1 MQMLP
6 SLRSHQEYV
15 KFADRHIQKV
25 QIPKVHDDVLEKLK
39 LLDLTPFRLLFM
51 PLYSPDFGRPS
62 FAPED
67 MMRTF
72 IAMTLCGVTSPTD
85 WVDDYLKDE
94 SGFYAIAS
102 GFLPDEV
109 PSVGCM
115 YDFMSRILKIPKYYK
130 NNYIRPKRKKLTRT
144 QKNA

>member
-1 MQMLP
+1 MLP
-6 SLRSHQEYV
+6 VLRSHKEYIRFV
-15 KFADRHIQKV
+15 DRHIQKV
-25 QIPKVHDDVLEKLK
+25 QIPKAHDDAPPKLK
-39 LLDLTPFRLLFM
+39 LLDLTPLRLLFM

-72 IAMTLCGVTSPTD
+72 IAMTLCGITSPTD
-85 WVDDYLKDE
+85 WVNDYLK
-94 SGFYAIAS
+94 GKS

-115 YDFMSRILKIPKYYK
+115 YDFTSRILKLPGFCKDKYV
-130 NNYIRPKRKKLTRT
+130 RPKRKKLTST
-144 QKNA
+144 QKNG